1 MTATVSRQISVSWQ
15 VPKGLVLAA
24 LFLGVIALAWASMVL
39 GYTGISWQDVTG
51 AFTAFDGS
59 REHIVVLEMRFPRAV
74 LATLVGASLG
84 VAGLFMQGLTRNPL
98 ASPCIFGIN
107 AGASLAIVIAT
118 AFFGVTSHEL
128 FALFAMFGAAGAA
141 AVVYFLGTSTGNLTP
156 LNLTLAGVAVNA
168 FLASITSGVLI
179 FNESVLDEVLFWL
192 SGSIEG
198 RRLDLVVSM
207 IPVMVTGWIVAMLMA
222 KSMNAQALG
231 DDVAKSLGQKTVW
244 VKAGAC
250 LVVVLLS
257 GISVAM
263 AGPIGFAGLI
273 APHLARA
280 VLGLD
285 YRWLIPGSMFIG
297 ACLLLSSDVMARF
310 IVWPQEV
317 PVGVTMSLI
326 GAPFFIAYARRSLNS

>member
-1 MTATVSRQISVSWQ
+1 MTAVSRQMMMPVQ
-15 VPKGLVLAA
+15 VPKGLVLAT
-24 LFLGVIALAWASMVL
+24 LFLAVIALATCSMIL

-51 AFTAFDGS
+51 AFSAFDGS

-107 AGASLAIVIAT
+107 AGASLAIVVAT
-118 AFFGVTSHEL
+118 AFFGVTSHEF
-128 FALFAMFGAAGAA
+128 FALFAMVGAA
-141 AVVYFLGTSTGNLTP
+141 ATACVVYFLGMSTGNLTP

-168 FLASITSGVLI
+168 FLASITSGILV

-207 IPVMVTGWIVAMLMA
+207 IPVMVAGWLVAFLLA

-231 DDVAKSLGQKTVW
+231 DDIAKSLGQKTVR
-244 VKAGAC
+244 VKLAAC
-250 LVVVLLS
+250 LVVVSLA

-273 APHLARA
+273 APHFARA
-280 VLGLD
+280 LLGLD

-297 ACLLLSSDVMARF
+297 ASLLLSADVLARF

-317 PVGVTMSLI
+317 PVGVAMSLI
-326 GAPFFIAYARRSLNS
+326 GAPFFIAYARRSLTT